1 MNFEE
6 AKKIVRAHTYLLGK
20 TVNGMK
26 IDELFIYPL
35 DEASYS
41 VFIAMY
47 RTALNNEESLRPFIE
62 EEMGIKCI
70 LNKSSIN
77 MGNKIHSLT
86 INEVK
91 NLIED

>member
-1 MNFEE
+1 MKFRE
-6 AKKIVRAHTYLLGK
+6 AKNVVNSHAYLLGK

-47 RTALNNEESLRPFIE
+47 CISLNNEEALKPFIE

-70 LNKSSIN
+70 LNKSSID

-91 NLIED
+91 DLIKE